1 MPPLAANTS
10 QRLFAGFVD
19 VGPLM
24 AITIVGSILMSP
36 FDPSAVAARLLAGV
50 GLLMKDITG
59 ASPGKW
65 LAGVRVTDRDGRPA
79 SMVRRVLRNVTI
91 AAVLLLLGVPV
102 AGRLAAVVCLI
113 EMALVLLQRDRLGD
127 RLAGTAVI
135 RRAVLPEISAA

>member
-1 MPPLAANTS
+1 MPPLPANTS

-24 AITIVGSILMSP
+24 VISIVGSILMSP

-65 LAGVRVTDRDGRPA
+65 LAGVRDV
-79 SMVRRVLRNVTI
+79 
-91 AAVLLLLGVPV
+91 
-102 AGRLAAVVCLI
+102 AAVV
-113 EMALVLLQRDRLGD
+113 
-127 RLAGTAVI
+127 
-135 RRAVLPEISAA
+135 